1 MSKEFYQKEGGK
13 FIKTNLMDKKSV
25 LITGCSS
32 GIGLKTAEL
41 LRNNNWSVFATA
53 RQEDD
58 LKMLESLNL
67 KPIQLDLNDITS
79 INNCVNFVKS
89 YSEGSLQAI
98 VNNAGYGLP
107 GAIEDLT
114 YDDIKK
120 QFNVNLFGS
129 IELTNQLLPELINQ
143 KKSSI
148 VYVSSL
154 VGRMSLPFMGAYSAT
169 KFAMEAIADAQRIEL
184 SNTPIQ
190 VSLIEPGPIYTNFSK
205 NCANNIK
212 HLLKKSSRFNNF
224 YINYFEKRVNGG
236 LIEDRFRLPADK
248 VAKKI
253 VHAVESRA
261 AKSRYK
267 ITIPTYIA
275 EILIRFCSTKF
286 RDKII
291 KKHISKRFS

>member
-1 MSKEFYQKEGGK
+1 M
-13 FIKTNLMDKKSV
+13 V
-25 LITGCSS
+25 
-32 GIGLKTAEL
+32 LKTAEL

-58 LKMLESLNL
+58 LKNAFESLNL

-98 VNNAGYGLP
+98 VNNGSYGLP

-143 KKSSI
+143 KSSI

-154 VGRMSLPFMGAYSAT
+154 VGRMSLPFMGTYSAT
-169 KFAMEAIADAQRIEL
+169 KFCMEWASQM
-184 SNTPIQ
+184 
-190 VSLIEPGPIYTNFSK
+190 
-205 NCANNIK
+205 
-212 HLLKKSSRFNNF
+212 LK
-224 YINYFEKRVNGG
+224 E
-236 LIEDRFRLPADK
+236 
-248 VAKKI
+248 
-253 VHAVESRA
+253 
-261 AKSRYK
+261 
-267 ITIPTYIA
+267 
-275 EILIRFCSTKF
+275 
-286 RDKII
+286 
-291 KKHISKRFS
+291 